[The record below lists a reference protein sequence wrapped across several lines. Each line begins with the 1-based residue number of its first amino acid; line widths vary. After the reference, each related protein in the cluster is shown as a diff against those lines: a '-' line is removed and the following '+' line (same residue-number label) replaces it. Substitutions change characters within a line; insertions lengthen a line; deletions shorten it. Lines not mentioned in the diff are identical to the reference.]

1 MSQYKVL
8 EDICESIFKD
18 DIVEIIS
25 SYGYMIGTDIRIKDY
40 FELKTGEVVVKKISK
55 MTSSKSIKEK
65 MAFSKCKM
73 EKLEIIK

>member
-40 FELKTGEVVVKKISK
+40 FELKPGEVVVKKISK